1 MYQSS
6 TAREKRNWE
15 LHQLFVRQ
23 DFDQCLEVI
32 EHALVENRGQC
43 EYPIYVKGIVTS
55 HILISEKCF
64 YCFLLIY
71 TIIFLFWSTLHSVNP
86 ASTGPDCRIATTFP
100 SRHIFKSSQ
109 CLQSKT
115 GINQLF
121 WSGFRLSQ
129 SEPLLLCPG

>member
-55 HILISEKCF
+55 NIQESF
-64 YCFLLIY
+64 
-71 TIIFLFWSTLHSVNP
+71 
-86 ASTGPDCRIATTFP
+86 
-100 SRHIFKSSQ
+100 
-109 CLQSKT
+109 
-115 GINQLF
+115 
-121 WSGFRLSQ
+121 
-129 SEPLLLCPG
+129 